1 MSRLQTWYHALPKA
15 TRGLLTI
22 NVVVYVC
29 WVLLLAHIPATRD
42 FFWNHLAFHTEWP
55 RFLMEPW
62 QFITY
67 NFLHL
72 GDLENPGLSF
82 GSLLHIGFNML
93 WFYWIGRDHEEMHG
107 SKHIVALYLIT
118 GMGGGLISVLLFAL
132 LPPSVLGS
140 HEAVIHGAS
149 ASVLGLLTAVAVM
162 YPHKKIG
169 LILIGPV
176 RLLYLVLAFLA
187 FDLIFRFGGGVAVGA
202 HLGGAFF
209 GFLFVK
215 IEDKG
220 VDLTSWTRIFFREPR
235 RRRSPAPAEENQSF
249 LGRLEARLASRS
261 QEDKRTPP
269 RGESKKRTKAGGKSP
284 MAKIRALHTT
294 EKQPPPSLE
303 HEIDRILDK
312 ISEQGMESLT
322 VEEKRLLEEASRK

>member
-15 TRGLLTI
+15 IRWLMTI

-29 WVLLLAHIPATRD
+29 WVLLLAHIPVTRD

-55 RFLMEPW
+55 RFLIEPW

-72 GDLENPGLSF
+72 GTLENPGLSF

-93 WFYWIGRDHEEMHG
+93 WLYWIGRDHEEMHG
-107 SKHIVALYLIT
+107 AKQIVALYLIT
-118 GMGGGLISVLLFAL
+118 GVGGALVSVLLFSV

-149 ASVLGLLTAVAVM
+149 ASVLGLITAVAVM

-209 GFLFVK
+209 GFLFVRL
-215 IEDKG
+215 EDKG

-235 RRRSPAPAEENQSF
+235 RRRSPAPTPENQTF
-249 LGRLEARLASRS
+249 LERLENRLASR
-261 QEDKRTPP
+261 QGPQQKPP

-294 EKQPPPSLE
+294 ETAAPSLE
-303 HEIDRILDK
+303 NEVDRILDK

>member
-1 MSRLQTWYHALPKA
+1 MSRLQTWYRALPKA
-15 TRGLLTI
+15 IRWLLTI

-29 WVLLLAHIPATRD
+29 WVLLFANIRATED
-42 FFWNHLAFHTEWP
+42 FVWDHLAFHTEWP
-55 RFLMEPW
+55 RFLVEFW

-72 GDLENPGLSF
+72 GERGGPALSF

-93 WFYWIGRDHEEMHG
+93 WLYWIGRDHEETHG
-107 SKHIVALYLIT
+107 SKQIVALYLIT
-118 GMGGGLISVLLFAL
+118 GIGGGLFSVLLFSA
-132 LPPSVLGS
+132 LPPSLLGS

-149 ASVLGLLTAVAVM
+149 ASVLGVMTAVAVM

-187 FDLIFRFGGGVAVGA
+187 FDLIFRFGGGTAVGA
-202 HLGGAFF
+202 HLGGALF

-215 IEDKG
+215 IEEKG

-235 RRRSPAPAEENQSF
+235 RRRSPAPAEDGQSF
-249 LGRLEARLASRS
+249 LERLESRLASRS
-261 QEDKRTPP
+261 NEKAQANARSDKR
-269 RGESKKRTKAGGKSP
+269 RTKAGGKSP
-284 MAKIRALHTT
+284 MAKIRALHPTESTT
-294 EKQPPPSLE
+294 VSLE
-303 HEIDRILDK
+303 SEIDRILDK
-312 ISEQGMESLT
+312 ISEQGMDSLT
-322 VEEKRLLEEASRK
+322 AEEKRLLEKASRQ